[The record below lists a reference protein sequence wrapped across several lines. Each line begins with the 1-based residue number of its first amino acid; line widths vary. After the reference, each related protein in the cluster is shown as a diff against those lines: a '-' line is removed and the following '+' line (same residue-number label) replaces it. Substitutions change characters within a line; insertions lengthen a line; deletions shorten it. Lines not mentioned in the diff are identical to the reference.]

1 MPSKIQVDSISTD
14 QNTAPTLTQGATI
27 PSGKTISGTGGM
39 TVNGTLTGTFS
50 GNGSALVSVTT
61 LGKTFAI
68 KLILDPGNQVP
79 YRS

>member
-1 MPSKIQVDSISTD
+1 MPQLKVNSITNRIDNGSVE
-14 QNTAPTLTQGATI
+14 LLEGATI
-27 PSGKTISGTGGM
+27 PSGKTISGSGGM

-50 GNGSALVSVTT
+50 GDGSQIVSVVT

-68 KLILDPGNQVP
+68 KLILDSGNQVP

>member
-50 GNGSALVSVTT
+50 GNGSALTG
-61 LGKTFAI
+61 LTFATI
-68 KLILDPGNQVP
+68 QKLIVINLIG
-79 YRS
+79 

>member
-50 GNGSALVSVTT
+50 GDGSALTGVTFAT
-61 LGKTFAI
+61 KGKTIGIF
-68 KLILDPGNQVP
+68 LVGG
-79 YRS
+79 